1 MRYISI
7 DSSLSHTGWAVGT
20 ITDKI
25 GLNNGSEITV
35 DAIGLI
41 TTESETKKLNV
52 RASSDTVRR
61 CRKTASELSNVMD
74 MYKPDIIFAEIPTG
88 SQSANGMKSYGAT
101 CQLIAFMRPD
111 PIEISPTEAK
121 TAATNN
127 KTASK
132 EEIIKWAYNKY
143 PNLEWHIS
151 PRGIDIDGVKLA
163 RDNEHMADAIAIA
176 HAGIKTPEY
185 SRLKSIINGNQL

>member
-1 MRYISI
+1 MRFISI

-20 ITDKI
+20 ITESI
-25 GLNNGSEITV
+25 GLNSPSVINIE
-35 DAIGLI
+35 AIGLI

-61 CRKTASELSNVMD
+61 CRKTVYELTDVMD
-74 MYKPDIIFAEIPTG
+74 TYKPEIIFAETPTG
-88 SQSANGMKSYGAT
+88 SQSANAMKSYGAT

-111 PIEISPTEAK
+111 PIEVSPTEAK
-121 TAATNN
+121 IAATGN

-132 EEIIKWAYNKY
+132 EDIIRWAYDKY
-143 PNLEWHIS
+143 PNLEWHTS
-151 PRGIDIDGVKLA
+151 RAGIDVGTAKLA
-163 RDNEHMADAIAIA
+163 RDNEHIADAIAIA

-185 SRLKSIINGNQL
+185 QRLKSVLNGN